1 MPQKHVVIVGAG
13 PGGLTSGMILAHRG
27 FRVSLFEKKD
37 VVGGR
42 NAALQL
48 GPFKFDTGPT
58 FLMMR
63 FILDEMFRAAGTEAQ
78 DRLEFTRL
86 DPMYELLFEDFR
98 LTFTDDHDRMREQIA
113 AHFPGREA
121 GFDRFLSSE
130 KKRFERLYPCLQKP
144 YSSMWALLA
153 PTFLR
158 ALPVM
163 SLTQSVFGTMHDYFQ
178 SDPLTLCFT
187 FQSKY
192 LGMSPWKCPA
202 VFSMLPYIE
211 HAYGIYHTTGGLS
224 EISTAM
230 AGVLEE
236 RGGELH
242 LSTPVSRLTVDGGGV
257 KGVQLEDGQSIPA
270 DIVIANADFSQAMCD
285 LVEPRWLRKWHP
297 DLLERKAYSCS
308 TFMLYLGLDKVYDM
322 AHHSIAFAHDY
333 RANLEDI
340 ADRMILSEDMSF
352 YVRNASVNDPTLAPV
367 GKSAVYV
374 LVPVPNCRADVDWAK
389 EKGSFRDKVLDAI
402 EARTPMRD
410 IRQHIEQER
419 VITPFEW
426 RDDYDIYAGATFS
439 MAHSISQML
448 HRRPHN
454 QFEELRNCY
463 LVGGGTHPGSGLP
476 TIYESGRI
484 TANMISARFGV
495 PFEPPAPLP
504 AASGE

>member
-1 MPQKHVVIVGAG
+1 MPHKHVVIVGAG

-27 FRVSLFEKKD
+27 FRVSVFEKKD
-37 VVGGR
+37 VIGGR

-63 FILDEMFRAAGTEAQ
+63 FILDEMFRAAGADAE

-86 DPMYELLFEDFR
+86 DPMYKLLFEDFV
-98 LTFTDDHDRMREQIA
+98 LEVTEDHERMRQQIA
-113 AHFPGREA
+113 GHFPGKE
-121 GFDRFLSSE
+121 GGLDEFLRHE
-130 KKRFERLYPCLQKP
+130 QKRFERLYPCLQKP
-144 YSSMWALLA
+144 YGSTWALLS

-163 SLTQSVFGTMHDYFQ
+163 SLTKSVFDTMHGYFQ

-211 HAYGIYHTTGGLS
+211 HAYGIYHTRGGLS
-224 EISTAM
+224 EISAAM
-230 AGVLEE
+230 AAVLKE

-242 LSTPVSRLTVDGGGV
+242 LGTPVSRLTTEGGAV
-257 KGVQLEDGQSIPA
+257 TGVQLEGGEDVPA
-270 DIVIANADFSQAMCD
+270 DIVIVNADFSQAMCE
-285 LVEPRWLRKWHP
+285 LVEPHRLRKWHP
-297 DLLERKAYSCS
+297 DALANKDYSCS

-322 AHHSIAFAHDY
+322 AHHSIVFAHDY

-340 ADRMILSEDMSF
+340 ADRMVLSDDMSF
-352 YVRNASVNDPTLAPV
+352 YVRNASIGDPTLAPE

-374 LVPVPNCRADVDWAK
+374 LVPVPNCRATVDWEK
-389 EKGSFRDKVLDAI
+389 EAGPFRDKVLDAI
-402 EARTPMRD
+402 EARTPMHD
-410 IRQHIEQER
+410 IRAHIEQER
-419 VITPFEW
+419 VITPAGW
-426 RDDYDIYAGATFS
+426 RDDYGVYAGATFS
-439 MAHSISQML
+439 MAHSIRQML
-448 HRRPHN
+448 HKRPHN
-454 QFEELRNCY
+454 EFEELGNCY

-495 PFEPPAPLP
+495 PFEPPAPL
-504 AASGE
+504 AAAGG

>member
-1 MPQKHVVIVGAG
+1 MPQKHVAIVGAG

-27 FRVSLFEKKD
+27 FRVSVFEKKD

-78 DRLEFTRL
+78 DRLDFTRL
-86 DPMYELLFEDFR
+86 DPMYELLFEDFE
-98 LTFTDDHDRMREQIA
+98 LKFTEDHDQMREQIA
-113 AHFPGREA
+113 AHFPGKEG
-121 GFDRFLSSE
+121 GFDEFLRRE
-130 KKRFERLYPCLQKP
+130 QKRFKRLYPCLQRP
-144 YSSMWALLA
+144 YSSIRALLS

-163 SLTQSVFGTMHDYFQ
+163 SLTKSVFDNMHGYFQ

-211 HAYGIYHTTGGLS
+211 HAYGIYHTKGGLS
-224 EISTAM
+224 EISAAM
-230 AGVLEE
+230 AAVLEE

-242 LSTPVSRLTVDGGGV
+242 LGTPVSRLTVEGGAV
-257 KGVQLEDGQSIPA
+257 TGVQLEDGESVPA
-270 DIVIANADFSQAMCD
+270 DVVIVNADFSQAMCD

-297 DLLERKAYSCS
+297 EALEKKAYSCS

-322 AHHSIAFAHDY
+322 AHHSIVFAHDY

-340 ADRMILSEDMSF
+340 ADRMVLSDDMSF
-352 YVRNASVNDPTLAPV
+352 YVRNASVGDPTLAPE

-374 LVPVPNCRADVDWAK
+374 LVPVPNCRADIDWEK
-389 EKGSFRDKVLDAI
+389 EGDSFRGKVA
-402 EARTPMRD
+402 
-410 IRQHIEQER
+410 
-419 VITPFEW
+419 
-426 RDDYDIYAGATFS
+426 
-439 MAHSISQML
+439 
-448 HRRPHN
+448 
-454 QFEELRNCY
+454 
-463 LVGGGTHPGSGLP
+463 SGVD
-476 TIYESGRI
+476 SGR
-484 TANMISARFGV
+484 TTLNCCQ
-495 PFEPPAPLP
+495 
-504 AASGE
+504 